1 MVVQNR
7 PEYSVEFP
15 AIPQNRCKMEY
26 CLEKLKKNIDDYLD
40 EKSSKE
46 ELGNWGKKPITICS
60 KEDIQR

>member
-1 MVVQNR
+1 
-7 PEYSVEFP
+7 
-15 AIPQNRCKMEY
+15 MEY